1 MCQGDPHHMAEVGV
15 LAKHL
20 DVQHFHHV
28 LLEVPG
34 VLLLAIG
41 HLALQRAAA
50 YRAGGT
56 CDNAEGPYALCRGG
70 W

>member
-1 MCQGDPHHMAEVGV
+1 VCQGDPHHMAEVGV

-41 HLALQRAAA
+41 HLAQ
-50 YRAGGT
+50 GGT